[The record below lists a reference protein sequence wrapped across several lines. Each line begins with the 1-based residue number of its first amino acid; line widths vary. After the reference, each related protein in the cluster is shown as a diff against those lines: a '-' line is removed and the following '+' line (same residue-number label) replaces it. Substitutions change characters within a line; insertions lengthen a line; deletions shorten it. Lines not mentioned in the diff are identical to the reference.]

1 MLFTGRGRVTK
12 TSFPSNTSDI
22 DIKQISLDILRDLYA
37 ASRKLIMYPDDH
49 PSAAEP
55 TSKPLAQ
62 LNELFRFKK
71 SFVIKTYN
79 KRLVAEGLLLEDSV
93 FVSGLFID
101 LHKHGIETLEIK
113 SEVNPGDL
121 YHLLKAL
128 ILPQKPIEDYFPE
141 YLIRQNVKTIIVNN
155 PNSKTLFNFEDTV
168 VGSPETKYSLVER
181 ASDILSNNPE
191 ALIAYYRGE
200 VCDDDTVAAYFG
212 IDLRYGV
219 VKSTIAQTVS
229 RLPELQA
236 LDIFQKAIFSF
247 NWLDEAL
254 NDDQLNGLR
263 QLWKDYSAASEDVSI
278 LLPIYNIFRSVGA
291 TDDIL
296 ENIFDRGALL
306 KLKAV
311 RTAEEYI
318 GLLKSSRIRD
328 IDFQGLRQTVFKLA
342 TEQYSKT
349 LELLLKQLLKNLL
362 SDNLETR
369 QRSLRL
375 IIQALQA
382 LFDGSFREISGAF
395 IVETLRITHKPAAA
409 GGAETVE
416 LISWI
421 IEITAEHNRWEEL
434 KICCQTLRSI
444 AEDKADPRAGKAR
457 DFLAD
462 LAESS
467 ILIDVLVEAVISGK
481 SEKELFVAL
490 AALKSPNISESLL
503 NKISVDDKAVRARVI
518 KALVSMG
525 RAVGPDVTAHLAV
538 LVGAGETDDDM
549 VWYKLRNLLRVIG
562 LIGYIEALPYLDVMV
577 GWNQKRLKFEIIAAC
592 EAMRSASAGVVLSKL
607 AVDHDREIR
616 RSAIVAMGMT
626 EHPDMVKF
634 LREIFNDPR
643 SEKALIAE
651 SLGRIKGPQARD
663 LLIDLYENE
672 DIYTVLGISKKDE
685 EQIKLAILKALSKI
699 GDDISKSKMK
709 LYGSKDKSGLFKKDI
724 LSQAAKALLKNSQSI

>member
-1 MLFTGRGRVTK
+1 MLFAGRGRVTK
-12 TSFPSNTSDI
+12 TSIQTSTSDI
-22 DIKQISLDILRDLYA
+22 DVKQISLDILRDLYA
-37 ASRKLIMYPDDH
+37 ASRKLIMYPMDH
-49 PSAAEP
+49 PAAAE
-55 TSKPLAQ
+55 TINKPLAQ
-62 LNELFRFKK
+62 LNELFRFKR

-101 LHKHGIETLEIK
+101 LHKHDIETLEFE
-113 SEVNPGDL
+113 SDVNPGDL
-121 YHLLKAL
+121 YHFLKAL
-128 ILPQKPIEDYFPE
+128 IEPQKPIENYFPE
-141 YLIRQNVKTIIVNN
+141 YMIRKNVRTIIVNGE
-155 PNSKTLFNFEDTV
+155 NSKTLFSFEDTV
-168 VGSPETKYSLVER
+168 VGSSETKYSLVER
-181 ASDILSNNPE
+181 ASAILGNNTE
-191 ALIAYYRGE
+191 ALIAYYHGE

-212 IDLRYGV
+212 IDLRYAV
-219 VKSTIAQTVS
+219 VKSTIARTVS

-247 NWLDEAL
+247 NWLDETL

-263 QLWKDYSAASEDVSI
+263 KLWKDYSAASEDISI

-311 RTAEEYI
+311 RSAEEYI

-328 IDFQGLRQTVFKLA
+328 VDFQGLRQTVFKLA
-342 TEQYSKT
+342 IEQYSKP

-375 IIQALQA
+375 IIEVMQA

-395 IVETLRITHKPAAA
+395 IVEVLRLAHKPES
-409 GGAETVE
+409 GVETME

-421 IEITAEHNRWEEL
+421 IETTAEHNRWEEL
-434 KICCQTLRSI
+434 KICSQTLRSI
-444 AEDKADPRAGKAR
+444 AEDKNDPRAGKAR
-457 DFLAD
+457 DFFAD

-467 ILIDVLVEAVISGK
+467 ILTDVLVEAVISGK
-481 SEKELFVAL
+481 SERELFVAL
-490 AALKSPNISESLL
+490 AALKSPKISESLL
-503 NKISVDDKAVRARVI
+503 NKISADGKAVRARVI

-525 RAVGPDVTAHLAV
+525 RAVGPDVTARLAS

-549 VWYKLRNLLRVIG
+549 VWYKLRNLIRVIG

-607 AVDHDREIR
+607 AVDGDREIR
-616 RSAIVAMGMT
+616 RSAVVAMGTT

-663 LLIDLYENE
+663 LLIDFYENE
-672 DIYTVLGISKKDE
+672 DIYTALEISKKDE

-699 GDDISKSKMK
+699 GDDISRSKMK
-709 LYGSKDKSGLFKKDI
+709 LYGSKDKGSLFKKDI
-724 LSQAAKALLKNSQSI
+724 LSQTAKALLKDNQPI